1 MKKTLWLKLLL
12 LSSTVFLGGGC
23 CLFGRTVYVN
33 PKQNVV
39 LLVPRPAISRNPTTV
54 EQLRKDR
61 SDLKRAI
68 IAWEAVVLNR
78 NRTINEANAANGF
91 TVDPDSTKIVTVDY
105 STLAPDALTPE
116 KLKPKPKEPIP
127 DAE

>member
-1 MKKTLWLKLLL
+1 MKKTQWLKLLL
-12 LSSTVFLGGGC
+12 LSSTVFISGC

-33 PKQNVV
+33 PKQNPV

-54 EQLRKDR
+54 EQLKKDR
-61 SDLKRAI
+61 SDLKRAV

-91 TVDPDSTKIVTVDY
+91 TTDPDSTKIVTVDY

-116 KLKPKPKEPIP
+116 KLKPKPKEPQP
-127 DAE
+127 DVE